1 MTGGL
6 RIGLQNGLNGAWTR
20 RSVVAGVGASLA
32 ALAGPAEARLT
43 VRPSAEAASRRT
55 GDFASFVASLWP
67 EAARHGISR
76 AVFDEA
82 MAGVTL
88 DPAVI
93 EKTRKQAEFV
103 KPLGDYLASAVS
115 PTRIETGKAKARDWL
130 PWIAKAET
138 EFGVDRYIVLG
149 VWGLETNFGGNAGSD
164 YVIRSL
170 ASLAYIHYRGD
181 YFRRELIA
189 ALEILAQGHTDV
201 AHMKGSWAGAMG
213 QTQFMPSSFKSYAI
227 DFDGDNRRDIWTS
240 VPDAIGSTANYLR
253 KHGWIAGETWGYE
266 VTLPPALSGEARRE
280 QYRPFAAWKSQG
292 LRRADG
298 GEMPDE
304 GRAALLMP
312 VGEGGPAF
320 LVTPNFKVI
329 KSYNNSTAYAL
340 GVALLSDRIAG
351 WGPLKGQWP
360 MASR

>member
-1 MTGGL
+1 
-6 RIGLQNGLNGAWTR
+6 
-20 RSVVAGVGASLA
+20 V
-32 ALAGPAEARLT
+32 
-43 VRPSAEAASRRT
+43 
-55 GDFASFVASLWP
+55 
-67 EAARHGISR
+67 SR
-76 AVFDEA
+76 AVFDRA

-103 KPLGDYLASAVS
+103 KPLGEYLASAVS

-138 EFGVDRYIVLG
+138 EYGVDRYIVLA
-149 VWGLETNFGGNAGSD
+149 VWGLETNFGGFAGND
-164 YVIRSL
+164 YVVRSL
-170 ASLAYIHYRGD
+170 ASLAYVHYRGD

-189 ALEILAQGHTDV
+189 ALEILAHGHIDPP
-201 AHMKGSWAGAMG
+201 HMLGSWAGAMG
-213 QTQFMPSSFKSYAI
+213 QTQFMPSSFNTYAV
-227 DFDGDNRRDIWTS
+227 DFDGDGRRDIWTS

-253 KHGWIAGETWGYE
+253 KHGWLAGETWGYE
-266 VTLPPALSGEARRE
+266 VLLPPGTEVETER
-280 QYRPFAAWKSQG
+280 QTGFAAWADRG

-298 GEMPDE
+298 GEMPRE
-304 GRAALLMP
+304 GRAALLRP
-312 VGEGGPAF
+312 AGPTGPAF
-320 LVTPNFKVI
+320 LVTPNYKVI

-340 GVALLSDRIAG
+340 GVSLLSDRIAG